1 MLYHGRCRDVPLS
14 VRAAHETWDERRPQM
29 SDPPIGDQRDPAE
42 QEVSAFHTADAGDA
56 SESQTVR
63 SETRPA
69 SVRGGAGR
77 CAALGLQVAS
87 LALLVAV
94 VVAVTA
100 SLAAGRRRTSP
111 TVQTT
116 AQVTIVGGIV
126 TAETTP
132 TPASPFGD
140 PPIGPMPTNC
150 ATSPTADPVGP
161 PTAGRAV
168 GADPVWV
175 DGFDGGAATISIP
188 NHATG
193 PYASDGWPV
202 QIALVFKRPFSA
214 TVTLD
219 GVSPTTFAPLS
230 FSFHGPDGGTPPSAG
245 FALDP
250 HNVQDLYSSWDDTSA
265 FWFGTLF
272 LPGAGCYALSA
283 SWSGGGWR
291 ADFAAGS

>member
-1 MLYHGRCRDVPLS
+1 MP
-14 VRAAHETWDERRPQM
+14 
-29 SDPPIGDQRDPAE
+29 DPPIGDQRDPAE
-42 QEVSAFHTADAGDA
+42 QEVSGTQIAESGDTSEPVATPTRTPRMTARAGDGW
-56 SESQTVR
+56 R
-63 SETRPA
+63 S
-69 SVRGGAGR
+69 
-77 CAALGLQVAS
+77 ALGLQVAS

-94 VVAVTA
+94 VVAVMA
-100 SLAAGRRRTSP
+100 SLAAGRRQAPP
-111 TVQTT
+111 TAQAT

-126 TAETTP
+126 TARSS
-132 TPASPFGD
+132 PASVSRFGG
-140 PPIGPMPTNC
+140 PPIGPKPTNC
-150 ATSPTADPVGP
+150 NASPTADPVGP

-175 DGFDGGAATISIP
+175 DGFDGPAATISIP

-193 PYASDGWPV
+193 PYTSDGWPV

-219 GVSPTTFAPLS
+219 AESPITFTLLS
-230 FSFHGPDGGTPPSAG
+230 FSFRGPNGDTPPTVG
-245 FALDP
+245 FTLDP
-250 HNVQDLYSSWDDTSA
+250 RHDQNLYASWDDTTT

-291 ADFAAGS
+291 AVFAAGS